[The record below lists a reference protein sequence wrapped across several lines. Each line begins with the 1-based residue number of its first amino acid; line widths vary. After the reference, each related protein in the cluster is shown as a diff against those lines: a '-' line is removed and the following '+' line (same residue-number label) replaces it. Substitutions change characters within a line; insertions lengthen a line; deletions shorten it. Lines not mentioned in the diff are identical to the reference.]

1 MKKIALNGFGRIGRL
16 AFRQLILQE
25 DVTVAAI
32 NDLADAYTL
41 AHLLK
46 YDSAHGIF
54 NADIHAEDHILIV
67 NGQRIPVF
75 AQRDAALL
83 PWKSLGIDT
92 VLECTGHF
100 TTLEGLT
107 MHYQAGA
114 RKVILSAPAKSKDVP
129 TFVLGVNDANL
140 NADIHILSNASCTT
154 NCLAPMIKLLD
165 QAYGVDKGFIST
177 THAYTADQRLQDA
190 PHSDLRR
197 ARAAAV
203 NIIPTTTGAAK
214 AVSLV
219 YPAVAGKLDAVAFR
233 VPVITGSLVDLTVI
247 INNKPTK
254 EEVNKL
260 FLEASMDAM
269 QGILQFTEDPIV
281 SSDIIGNTHS
291 SIVDGG
297 LTQIQGN
304 LLKVIAWYDNEAGY
318 ATRLAE
324 MAIRVSD
331 M

>member
-16 AFRQLILQE
+16 AFRQIIQKE
-25 DVTVAAI
+25 GFTVAAI
-32 NDLADAYTL
+32 NDLADAPTL

-54 NADIHAEDHILIV
+54 SADIQSEDHALLV

-75 AQRDAALL
+75 AQKDAALL

-92 VLECTGHF
+92 VLECTGHY
-100 TTLEGLT
+100 TSLDGLNL
-107 MHYQAGA
+107 HYQAGA
-114 RKVILSAPAKSKDVP
+114 RKVILSAPAKGKDVP
-129 TFVLGVNDANL
+129 TFVLGVNDDDL
-140 NADIHILSNASCTT
+140 QADIHILSNASCTT
-154 NCLAPMIKLLD
+154 NCLAPIIKLLD
-165 QAYGVDKGFIST
+165 QAYGIDIGFIST

-219 YPAVAGKLDAVAFR
+219 YPAVAGKLDAIAFR

-247 INNKPTK
+247 ITKNPTR

-260 FLEASMDAM
+260 FQDAACGAM
-269 QGILQFTEDPIV
+269 KGILQYTEDPIV

-304 LLKVIAWYDNEAGY
+304 LLKVVAWYDNEAGY
-318 ATRLAE
+318 ATRLVE
-324 MAIRVSD
+324 MAIRVSN